1 MPPAAHLSPCEHQSI
16 GHKLCVVTAPGKHD
30 MPTSSETP
38 FFPVATKADSFGY
51 SPSHMICTHTLLCRK
66 SKAPIGSSGL
76 SQPSMPGHGVHWDVS
91 QTRTSATTFSI
102 GSGSA
107 VQRSGASM
115 NSVGTHLGSSTGQ
128 GLVSATYS
136 PLSHQGSLL
145 RKDVDNQKN
154 LRQADLNS
162 VKRTPL
168 SLKVGSLCCKLLLVL
183 LLLQQLSIS
192 ILVHNA
198 QSQRKC
204 FNLHRLKCQLGNS
217 YALSHDAAALQLPQH
232 HASEKARPCCQQSN
246 CLHHHVWHQC

>member
-1 MPPAAHLSPCEHQSI
+1 
-16 GHKLCVVTAPGKHD
+16 
-30 MPTSSETP
+30 
-38 FFPVATKADSFGY
+38 
-51 SPSHMICTHTLLCRK
+51 
-66 SKAPIGSSGL
+66 
-76 SQPSMPGHGVHWDVS
+76 MPGHGVHWDVS
-91 QTRTSATTFSI
+91 QTRASATTFSI

-168 SLKVGSLCCKLLLVL
+168 SLKVGSVCCCCCCSCRSSSCHTMLKTKRTAPNC
-183 LLLQQLSIS
+183 I
-192 ILVHNA
+192 A
-198 QSQRKC
+198 Q
-204 FNLHRLKCQLGNS
+204 CQLVNTHV
-217 YALSHDAAALQLPQH
+217 LSQDAAALRLPRQ
-232 HASEKARPCCQQSN
+232 HASEKAPSLLSAEQ
-246 CLHHHVWHQC
+246 LLA

>member
-1 MPPAAHLSPCEHQSI
+1 MSCALSLPLANMNTHLNP
-16 GHKLCVVTAPGKHD
+16 
-30 MPTSSETP
+30 
-38 FFPVATKADSFGY
+38 
-51 SPSHMICTHTLLCRK
+51 THTFLCRK
-66 SKAPIGSSGL
+66 SKAPIGSSAL

-91 QTRTSATTFSI
+91 QTRASATNFSI

-115 NSVGTHLGSSTGQ
+115 NSVGTHLGSSSGQ

-168 SLKVGSLCCKLLLVL
+168 SLKVGSLCCSSCPSASCHTMLKAKEVL
-183 LLLQQLSIS
+183 QIAQLNVSLS
-192 ILVHNA
+192 TPMRRHNTH
-198 QSQRKC
+198 QLCKYPDSKQ
-204 FNLHRLKCQLGNS
+204 LKKPFPAVSRATACMIMFGNS
-217 YALSHDAAALQLPQH
+217 
-232 HASEKARPCCQQSN
+232 ARPSD
-246 CLHHHVWHQC
+246 LMGSMRFWY

>member
-1 MPPAAHLSPCEHQSI
+1 
-16 GHKLCVVTAPGKHD
+16 VN
-30 MPTSSETP
+30 
-38 FFPVATKADSFGY
+38 
-51 SPSHMICTHTLLCRK
+51 CTHTLFCRK

-91 QTRTSATTFSI
+91 QTRASATTFSI
-102 GSGSA
+102 GSGNA

-115 NSVGTHLGSSTGQ
+115 NSVGTHLGSSSGQ

-168 SLKVGSLCCKLLLVL
+168 SLKVGSVCSSCCCCCCSSYPSAPCHTTLKAKRNAPNCPDHHQLANTHVL
-183 LLLQQLSIS
+183 
-192 ILVHNA
+192 
-198 QSQRKC
+198 SQ
-204 FNLHRLKCQLGNS
+204 
-217 YALSHDAAALQLPQH
+217 DIAALWLP
-232 HASEKARPCCQQSN
+232 
-246 CLHHHVWHQC
+246 

>member
-1 MPPAAHLSPCEHQSI
+1 MACTLSFAQIRCNAPLAAPTPSADYLSPLLNIAAYGMS
-16 GHKLCVVTAPGKHD
+16 CVL
-30 MPTSSETP
+30 
-38 FFPVATKADSFGY
+38 
-51 SPSHMICTHTLLCRK
+51 SPLLANVKIHLNRTHTLLCRK

-91 QTRTSATTFSI
+91 QTRASATTFSI
-102 GSGSA
+102 GSGTA

-115 NSVGTHLGSSTGQ
+115 NSVGTHLGSSSGQ

-168 SLKVGSLCCKLLLVL
+168 SLKVGSVSCSCCCCRSSCPSASCPTTLKAKRSAPNRTAQTQLVNTHV
-183 LLLQQLSIS
+183 LS
-192 ILVHNA
+192 
-198 QSQRKC
+198 Q
-204 FNLHRLKCQLGNS
+204 
-217 YALSHDAAALQLPQH
+217 DAATVQV
-232 HASEKARPCCQQSN
+232 S
-246 CLHHHVWHQC
+246 

>member
-1 MPPAAHLSPCEHQSI
+1 M
-16 GHKLCVVTAPGKHD
+16 
-30 MPTSSETP
+30 SS
-38 FFPVATKADSFGY
+38 
-51 SPSHMICTHTLLCRK
+51 THTLLCRK
-66 SKAPIGSSGL
+66 SQAPIGSSGL
-76 SQPSMPGHGVHWDVS
+76 SQPSMSGHGVHWDVS
-91 QTRTSATTFSI
+91 QTRASATTFSI

-168 SLKVGSLCCKLLLVL
+168 SLKVGSLCCCCCCCSSCPLVSCHTVL
-183 LLLQQLSIS
+183 KARRSASNCI
-192 ILVHNA
+192 A
-198 QSQRKC
+198 Q
-204 FNLHRLKCQLGNS
+204 CQLVNTRV
-217 YALSHDAAALQLPQH
+217 LSQHTAALQLPNSMHLQKPLP
-232 HASEKARPCCQQSN
+232 AVSRANACIIMFGISARLSDLMGN
-246 CLHHHVWHQC
+246 MLFWY

>member
-1 MPPAAHLSPCEHQSI
+1 
-16 GHKLCVVTAPGKHD
+16 
-30 MPTSSETP
+30 
-38 FFPVATKADSFGY
+38 
-51 SPSHMICTHTLLCRK
+51 
-66 SKAPIGSSGL
+66 
-76 SQPSMPGHGVHWDVS
+76 MPGHGVHWDVS
-91 QTRTSATTFSI
+91 QTRPATTFSI

-168 SLKVGSLCCKLLLVL
+168 SLKVGSICC
-183 LLLQQLSIS
+183 SCWCCS
-192 ILVHNA
+192 CR
-198 QSQRKC
+198 SS
-204 FNLHRLKCQLGNS
+204 CQLKFCHVMLKSKRILNCI
-217 YALSHDAAALQLPQH
+217 AQCQLVNTHVLSQDATAWQLP
-232 HASEKARPCCQQSN
+232 
-246 CLHHHVWHQC
+246 

>member
-1 MPPAAHLSPCEHQSI
+1 MS
-16 GHKLCVVTAPGKHD
+16 
-30 MPTSSETP
+30 
-38 FFPVATKADSFGY
+38 
-51 SPSHMICTHTLLCRK
+51 CTHTLLCRK

-91 QTRTSATTFSI
+91 QTRPSATTFSI

-115 NSVGTHLGSSTGQ
+115 NSVGTHLGSSSGQ

-168 SLKVGSLCCKLLLVL
+168 SLKVGSLCCSCCCCCCCSCRSSCPIVACHTMLKARG
-183 LLLQQLSIS
+183 SAS
-192 ILVHNA
+192 NCTA
-198 QSQRKC
+198 Q
-204 FNLHRLKCQLGNS
+204 CQLVNTHV
-217 YALSHDAAALQLPQH
+217 LSQDAPALQV
-232 HASEKARPCCQQSN
+232 S
-246 CLHHHVWHQC
+246 